1 MRKLRSYVE
10 QARIP
15 LPDRLESYNFLCRT
29 DLASMLEPE
38 FLASVCTD
46 HPSALMR
53 EVYERT
59 ESRSPL
65 NRMMHLDLKQ
75 TLADNDLRKVNAMC
89 RLAGIDVRYPML
101 DDELVALS
109 GMVPPSGKVKG
120 TRLRPFF
127 KESLQDLL
135 PAEVIAKTKHG
146 FGLPFGVWMLGHPPL
161 YELAGDSLAAF
172 RSRGYLRL
180 SYLDR
185 LLEQQRRSGHPSYYG
200 VMVWVITMLE
210 QWLRSR
216 ESAHLHKQPG
226 LLSGAYAE

>member
-1 MRKLRSYVE
+1 VE

-38 FLASVCTD
+38 FLDSIRTD
-46 HPSALMR
+46 HPFTLMR

-59 ESRSPL
+59 DSRSPL

-75 TLADNDLRKVNAMC
+75 TLADNDLRKVNVMC
-89 RLAGIDVRYPML
+89 HLAGIDVRYPML

-109 GMVPPSGKVKG
+109 GMVPPSGKVKD

-127 KESLQDLL
+127 KESLRDLL

-146 FGLPFGVWMLGHPPL
+146 FGLPFGLWMLEHRPL
-161 YELAGDSLAAF
+161 HELADDSLAAF
-172 RSRGYLRL
+172 RRRGFLKPHYINQL
-180 SYLDR
+180 LDQHR
-185 LLEQQRRSGHPSYYG
+185 GGNASYYG
-200 VMVWVITMLE
+200 VMVWVIMMLE
-210 QWLRSR
+210 QWLSSR
-216 ESAHLHKQPG
+216 APLGATPNFSPCSA
-226 LLSGAYAE
+226 